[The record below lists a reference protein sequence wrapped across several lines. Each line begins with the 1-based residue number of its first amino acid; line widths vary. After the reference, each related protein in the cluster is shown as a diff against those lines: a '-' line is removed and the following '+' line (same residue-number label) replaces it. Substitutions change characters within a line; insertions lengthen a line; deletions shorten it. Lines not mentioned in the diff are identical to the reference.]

1 MPRSGYRRAFTTPE
15 PDVPLR
21 PESMFHF
28 PESMF
33 HFRRKPCSTSAE
45 IGVPLPPKNPPDG
58 VVVEPG
64 RIEVRFGE
72 PSEAL
77 TALHALAQAL
87 IADYDGFEA
96 IVRR

>member
-45 IGVPLPPKNPPDG
+45 IGVPLPPKNPQDYTTYFG
-58 VVVEPG
+58 TQRDLHA
-64 RIEVRFGE
+64 RIEDLVE
-72 PSEAL
+72 EACP
-77 TALHALAQAL
+77 H
-87 IADYDGFEA
+87 
-96 IVRR
+96 